1 MWTSPDNASAIVKAL
16 GKRITTC
23 AAMGDLPFLC
33 EGVRATVRLPAPKGG
48 GAWCAV
54 VTPLDG
60 NGRAQGAPR
69 VVTCVDGFATFE
81 ISEAFRTV
89 WYRVAFRTA
98 NDAWS
103 AGRAGAPPS
112 QMGGEATRPPAN

>member
-1 MWTSPDNASAIVKAL
+1 MGALASPWAFPKASP
-16 GKRITTC
+16 C
-23 AAMGDLPFLC
+23 ARRAG
-33 EGVRATVRLPAPKGG
+33 GVAPHPGG
-48 GAWCAV
+48 GAGGGAGGAV
-54 VTPLDG
+54 VTRLEG

-112 QMGGEATRPPAN
+112 QVGGEATRPSAN